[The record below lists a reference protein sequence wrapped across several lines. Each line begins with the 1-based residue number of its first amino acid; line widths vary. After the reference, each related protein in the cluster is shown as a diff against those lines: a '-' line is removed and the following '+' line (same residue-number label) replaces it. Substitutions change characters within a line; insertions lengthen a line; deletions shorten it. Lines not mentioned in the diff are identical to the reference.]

1 MILILS
7 SISRGL
13 KFLSVNNTSI
23 HENSGSNVF
32 KTIRFLGE
40 ISNNWPNNLLGKNV
54 FKTPEFCW

>member
-13 KFLSVNNTSI
+13 KFLSVNDTSI

-40 ISNNWPNNLLGKNV
+40 ISNY
-54 FKTPEFCW
+54 